1 MSSALRLRRFRRL
14 GLSALGARE
23 RWSFRARWGAALGL
37 FVVALG
43 VRSLHAV
50 DLAPAMDTA
59 AQPGMRMTRR
69 YDIHAVEM
77 LQGAGL
83 VFPRD
88 ADPADTGLA
97 SRPPGYSI
105 LLAGLYALL
114 GRGLSLTQLAQ
125 NLANS
130 LTPILVLLLG
140 ARAISW
146 RVGFVAGVLVAVTP
160 HFAYYSNLILPDA
173 LCVLP
178 VLVGSLFL
186 VRGRRGKRSVAW
198 CAAAGGVFGLA
209 TWLRPNMLVL
219 APFVGAGLILLS
231 PRRASLAKAAAMTLA
246 SCAAIAPI
254 TLRNYLVYGEFVP
267 VSSNSGIVLWEGI
280 ADAGGERFGAVPTD
294 GEVERQEARL
304 YGNPRYRSW
313 WASPDGIWR
322 DRERIHRGLAVIR
335 AHPVWFAGAML
346 RRAGDLLDYAA
357 SAPPLVATRA
367 QNAVSPVAETVEDA
381 KLGSGAGPLSARWN
395 SPEAVAALTP
405 LLPREACLAFGR
417 ALGPGRPAVRAAQ
430 GLLRLT
436 MLPALLAGVAGLALL
451 SLRRALF
458 LALVPLCFLLFQTAV
473 HLEFRMTLTMHAVLS
488 LFIATGFVLIV
499 WFAAK
504 RSRGFAA

>member
-14 GLSALGARE
+14 GVTALGARE
-23 RWSFRARWGAALGL
+23 RWSARARWGAALGL
-37 FVVALG
+37 FALAFG

-50 DLAPAMDTA
+50 DLAPVMDTA

-88 ADPADTGLA
+88 ADPADTGLV

-105 LLAGLYALL
+105 LLAALYRVA
-114 GRGLSLTQLAQ
+114 GRGLSLTQLTQ
-125 NLANS
+125 NLASS
-130 LTPILVLLLG
+130 LAPALVLLLG
-140 ARAISW
+140 ALALSW
-146 RVGFVAGVLVAVTP
+146 RVGFVAGVLVAVAP

-178 VLVGSLFL
+178 VLAGSLFL
-186 VRGRRGKRSVAW
+186 QRGRRGKRAVAW
-198 CAAAGGVFGLA
+198 CATAGGVFGLA
-209 TWLRPNMLVL
+209 TWLRPNMLVI
-219 APFVGAGLILLS
+219 APFVGAGLILLA
-231 PRRASLAKAAAMTLA
+231 PRRESFAKAVAITLA

-254 TLRNYLVYGEFVP
+254 TLRNYVVYGEFVP

-304 YGNPRYRSW
+304 YGNPRYKTW
-313 WASPDGIWR
+313 WASPDGIRR
-322 DRERIHRGLAVIR
+322 DRERIRRGLAVIQ
-335 AHPVWFAGAML
+335 AHPIWFAGAML

-357 SAPPLVATRA
+357 SAPPLVGSAGAASPITETADDAEPESGTR
-367 QNAVSPVAETVEDA
+367 
-381 KLGSGAGPLSARWN
+381 PLSETWN
-395 SPEAVAALTP
+395 PPEAVATLAP
-405 LLPREACLAFGR
+405 LLSKEACLALGR
-417 ALGPGRPAVRAAQ
+417 AFGPARRAARAAQ
-430 GLLRLT
+430 NLLRFT
-436 MLPALLAGVAGLALL
+436 MLPALLVGAVGLGAL
-451 SLRRALF
+451 SPRRALF

-473 HLEFRMTLTMHAVLS
+473 HLEFRMTLTMHALLS
-488 LFIATGFVLIV
+488 LFMAAGIVLAAA
-499 WFAAK
+499 FAAK
-504 RSRGFAA
+504 GVKAFAV